1 MKAAPFAYHAPETLA
16 EAIVL
21 LAEHGDE
28 AKVLAGGQ
36 SLLPMLAYRLL
47 APAHLV
53 DIGRVAE
60 LAGYAMDDRELRIG
74 AGARQRQLERSAEV
88 GFAFP
93 VLHEAI
99 TNVAHAA
106 IRNRGT
112 VCGSLAHADPAAEL
126 PATMIALEATMVA
139 QGPRGCREIP
149 AADFFAFYLT
159 TVLEPDE
166 ILTEVRV
173 PRRDT
178 STLGAFGEVS
188 RRQGDFALVGVAAV
202 ATFDDDRVTD
212 CRIACSG
219 VGSSPFLAAAAADA
233 VRATTLGDD
242 VLLAAQQAAPEGMEP
257 PDDIHATASYRRHVA
272 GVLVRRCL
280 ARIRTQRGALSA

>member
-36 SLLPMLAYRLL
+36 SLLPMLAYRLV

-74 AGARQRQLERSAEV
+74 AGAPQRQLERSAEV

-112 VCGSLAHADPAAEL
+112 VCGSLAHAAPAAEL
-126 PATMIALEATMVA
+126 VEGQVLGGYAHGIGNALYEEAAYGPDAQPLATSYLDYALPTA
-139 QGPRGCREIP
+139 
-149 AADFFAFYLT
+149 
-159 TVLEPDE
+159 
-166 ILTEVRV
+166 TEVPRPELFHIETPSPLNPLGVKGAGEGGLIPV
-173 PRRDT
+173 P
-178 STLGAFGEVS
+178 
-188 RRQGDFALVGVAAV
+188 AAV
-202 ATFDDDRVTD
+202 ANAVE
-212 CRIACSG
+212 
-219 VGSSPFLAAAAADA
+219 DA
-233 VRATTLGDD
+233 VRPFGARITRLPVTPSR
-242 VLLAAQQAAPEGMEP
+242 VIAALRGEPEG
-257 PDDIHATASYRRHVA
+257 
-272 GVLVRRCL
+272 VRRACGAQVPLERACGTQARCRECSSPL
-280 ARIRTQRGALSA
+280 AEPDI